1 MRNLSLYIIILLFVF
16 SCGKNGDTDSPLIA
30 RVGKAVLTESDAD
43 KLQLAVSNKSY
54 SKSNVIASWVDREL
68 LYLAANEAGIK
79 EDQTLKS
86 QIDIYKKD
94 LFGNTY
100 LNNFLSSKINIDNS
114 EIRSYYDKNRVMFR
128 HENDGAKIMHF
139 FSHIDT
145 IAEFIVETLKSSSE
159 DIDRKALLSNYEVD
173 VTTVEKGSLI
183 DVLDNAIFS
192 TNRTNIVI
200 GPIQTDYGYHVVEVL
215 GRYSNGTQIDI
226 DEAYDEIYQS
236 LYNQKKE
243 MLSTAFLDSLRNHYN
258 VKIYLENN

>member
-1 MRNLSLYIIILLFVF
+1 MRNSSLYIIILLFIF

-68 LYLAANEAGIK
+68 LYLAAKEAGI
-79 EDQTLKS
+79 EDDQTLKS
-86 QIDIYKKD
+86 QVNIYKKD

-100 LNNFLSSKINIDNS
+100 LDNFLSSKINVDNS
-114 EIRSYYDKNRVMFR
+114 EIRLYYDKNRVMFR

-139 FSHIDT
+139 FTHVDT

-183 DVLDNAIFS
+183 DVLDSAIFS

-200 GPIQTDYGYHVVEVL
+200 GPIQTDYGYHAVGVL
-215 GRYSNGTQIDI
+215 GRYSSGTQLDI

-243 MLSTAFLDSLRNHYN
+243 MLSIAFLDSLRNHYN